1 MTTRFYVRMARLVL
15 AVGVVALV
23 GNQSAYAAADPTT
36 FEYKCL
42 SDKQKEGAKYC
53 KSVLKAWSKWDKL
66 LDDAKRDEALVKALD
81 KLTPK
86 WAKAEEK
93 ALLKGV
99 DCTISTETAAGMATL
114 IDDGV
119 ATIVAEVNDGL
130 DLSGTNKDDQKCG
143 QKLLNAAATKC
154 LKMLLAESKY
164 LKKPDKD
171 PAGAK
176 RVESQAK
183 ASTKFSEDWAKF
195 STDCPTNATEGE
207 IEGLVDALSDA
218 VVLGTVV
225 SPAVSDDQFDTI
237 SPTGTTSYQD
247 KDLTPTCIYNTP
259 YHFFAKRGSVNKL
272 LMYYQGGGACWEQL
286 TCGIPVCDSEVN
298 PAGGDNPN
306 NSFYTGF
313 ADLTNPD
320 NPFRDWN
327 IVFVS
332 YCTCDVHFGDAEQ
345 YYDNATPGSPLHVW
359 HRGFHNAKIAEKFAR
374 EHFVNPEE
382 VFVTGSSAG
391 AYGAIFQAPL
401 LHAAWPYSKF
411 SVLGDAGNGV
421 ITESFLQNEF
431 DNWLFTANLPE
442 YLDEDAIITDGGGI
456 PEFMREVADYFPA
469 TNWAHYTA
477 AFDGGS
483 GGQTGFYNV
492 MLHDNDPGYALNW
505 WKASCAWNGVMR
517 QQAADTYA
525 EVAAANDNYRYYIAT
540 GSRHTMWGTDRV
552 YTDTTGGVPLLV
564 DWVNDMRTGGPGWVN
579 VQADPYNVLFPGACV
594 GGDTPGAPCGCST
607 DCPGGGTCSGADV
620 RPCPLKAPFELSG
633 DDTIVNCPSPSGAFL
648 DVGES
653 VLD

>member
-1 MTTRFYVRMARLVL
+1 MTTRFYVRIARLVL
-15 AVGVVALV
+15 AAAVVALV
-23 GNQSAYAAADPTT
+23 GSQSAYAAIYPGN
-36 FEYKCL
+36 KCV
-42 SDKQKEGAKYC
+42 SDKQKEAGKYC
-53 KSVLKAWSKWDKL
+53 KSVLKAWSIWDKTQQ
-66 LDDAKRDEALVKALD
+66 DDAKRDGLITKAAG
-81 KLTPK
+81 KLASK
-86 WAKAEEK
+86 WTKAEEK
-93 ALLKGV
+93 AALKEV
-99 DCTISTETAAGMATL
+99 DCADTTLSSAELALLVDPAAAA
-114 IDDGV
+114 IKD
-119 ATIVAEVNDGL
+119 AINNGL
-130 DLSGTNKDDQKCG
+130 DLGDKDQAKCG
-143 QKLLNAAATKC
+143 SKLLNAAATKC

-164 LKKPDKD
+164 IKKLEKD
-171 PAGAK
+171 PAGLQ
-176 RVESQAK
+176 RDESQTK
-183 ASTKFSEDWAKF
+183 ASTKFSGDWTKF
-195 STDCPTNATEGE
+195 GAGCPTAATEGD
-207 IEGLVDALSDA
+207 IEADVDAIMDEVISQ
-218 VVLGTVV
+218 TTV
-225 SPAVSDDQFDTI
+225 SPNVPDDSFITV
-237 SPTGTTSYQD
+237 SPTGTTNYEGRP
-247 KDLTPTCIYNTP
+247 LTPTCIYNTD

-286 TCGIPVCDSEVN
+286 TCGLPICDSNVN
-298 PAGGDNPN
+298 PAGSDNPN
-306 NSFYTGF
+306 NSFFTGF
-313 ADLTNPD
+313 ADLTNPE
-320 NPFRDWN
+320 NPFKDWN

-332 YCTCDVHFGDAEQ
+332 YCSCDVHFGDTEQ
-345 YYDNATPGSPLHVW
+345 YYDNYAPGSPLHVW
-359 HRGFHNAKIAEKFAR
+359 HHGFHNAKVAEKFAR

-382 VFVTGSSAG
+382 IFVTGSSAG

-401 LHAAWPYSKF
+401 LHVVWPYSKF

-421 ITESFLQNEF
+421 ITQQFLEEEF
-431 DNWLFTANLPE
+431 ENWNFSANLPTYIPGLAE
-442 YLDEDAIITDGGGI
+442 SMGIGGTGM
-456 PEFMREVADYFPA
+456 PGYVESVADYFPA

-492 MLHDNDPGYALNW
+492 MLHNNDPGFALNW

-552 YTDTTGGVPLLV
+552 YTDTTGDVPVLV
-564 DWVNDMRTGGPGWVN
+564 DWINDMRTGGPGWVN
-579 VQADPYNVLFPGACV
+579 VQADPYNVLFPGTCI
-594 GGDTPGAPCGCST
+594 GGDTPGAPCGC